1 MIFQSAI
8 SVNTLEITIF
18 INYGQMQLQTFS
30 YLDENT
36 LFPSA
41 ASPEI
46 YSSRVVAMETNA
58 HNLKFLEGPELQR

>member
-8 SVNTLEITIF
+8 SANTLEITIC
-18 INYGQMQLQTFS
+18 IKYGQMPLQTFS

-36 LFPSA
+36 LFPSV

-46 YSSRVVAMETNA
+46 YSSWVVAMETNA
-58 HNLKFLEGPELQR
+58 HDLKFLEGPELQW